1 MQSFFSGCAESL
13 EKHRLEQAGS
23 VVFKRVF
30 FFSISENRQPVILKE
45 PASSILLRINLAKQL
60 TRIS

>member
-30 FFSISENRQPVILKE
+30 FSISENRQPVILKE
-45 PASSILLRINLAKQL
+45 PASNILLRRNLTKQL
-60 TRIS
+60 RRIS